1 MLHVSLCER
10 ILFHLIRATQSLW
23 QKSSSRLVMRGSTRW
38 IARPS
43 SVAKC
48 WKGAM
53 ATSLDFALIYCIPA
67 KEWIREYNPN
77 SFCRLI
83 CTRKTKMYLKTILR
97 TFSCVRT
104 LGIYPSTSIPS
115 RLLLNVPECSAHDS
129 VAFKPL
135 RNMFLLFTNVCRCMI
150 SSVLYI
156 PGPQVFQHLL
166 LLLML
171 LVIPNRQIS
180 EKQRSLSRLTLN

>member
-1 MLHVSLCER
+1 MCYMSPCVSAYFFIWFVQHKVCSKSRPRDLSCEVQLVELR
-10 ILFHLIRATQSLW
+10 GPHQW
-23 QKSSSRLVMRGSTRW
+23 QNVETW
-38 IARPS
+38 
-43 SVAKC
+43 
-48 WKGAM
+48 
-53 ATSLDFALIYCIPA
+53 LDFALIYCIPA

-104 LGIYPSTSIPS
+104 LGIFPSTSIPS
-115 RLLLNVPECSAHDS
+115 RLLLNVPESSAHDS

-166 LLLML
+166 PLLML

-180 EKQRSLSRLTLN
+180 EKQRSLGSH